1 MHPAVNPTSQQHT
14 FPNTRHRF
22 FQEPNSLLFPHALVG
37 VFETS
42 SGLFR
47 LVDDGD
53 LPEAIAASCAIPYI
67 FQPVLAGN
75 PPTLMAGARTEIPIQ
90 IPIQIFILIL
100 SLLYIQY
107 YFMSKIYYCN

>member
-1 MHPAVNPTSQQHT
+1 M
-14 FPNTRHRF
+14 F
-22 FQEPNSLLFPHALVG
+22 VG

-75 PPTLMAGARTEIPIQ
+75 PPTLMAGTDIA
-90 IPIQIFILIL
+90 
-100 SLLYIQY
+100 IQY
-107 YFMSKIYYCN
+107 KSPPPTPTHPHSHSHIYIHTNRVVTTSQRSIKPSYK